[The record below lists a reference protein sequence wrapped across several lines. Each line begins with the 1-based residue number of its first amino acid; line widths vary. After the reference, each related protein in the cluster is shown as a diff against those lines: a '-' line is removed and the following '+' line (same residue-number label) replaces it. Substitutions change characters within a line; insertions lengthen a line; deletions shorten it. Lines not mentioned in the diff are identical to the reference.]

1 MFIRPPRSAG
11 SYRDRDLDCQDA
23 IEDDFLAEVRGGGTA
38 YVDLVKIRA
47 LIATHALA
55 VGWTNDDVDDALQ
68 ELVRCYVLR
77 VEPVKRGSA
86 TVSNGFR

>member
-23 IEDDFLAEVRGGGTA
+23 IEDDFLAEVRSAGTA
-38 YVDLVKIRA
+38 YIDLVKIRA

-55 VGWTNDDVDDALQ
+55 VGWTDGDVDDALQ

-77 VEPVKRGSA
+77 VEPVRRGSA
-86 TVSNGFR
+86 AISNGFR